1 MAVESSQKLVL
12 NSMGLRVS
20 RHALLA
26 LLLLALA
33 LAPRVLAVGDF
44 WTRDEPFHWLK
55 RSESFLQAMQYSN
68 YAGTNLTGHPG
79 VTTMWLGAAGL
90 LLHQGMAQ
98 LGWIDPAD
106 PAVQRM
112 LLRLPL
118 AVVTAVSIALAYLL
132 LRRLFDARVALLA
145 ALFWATDPF
154 LVAHSQVLHLDA
166 LLASFMTIA
175 LLATLVA
182 FVGDRG
188 PGTGDR
194 GQRRNMYLAVSA
206 VAGGLAFL
214 TKSPALLLLPLVGL
228 IVLIGVVRTENRGL
242 RTRNREPRTENREL
256 RTENREPRTDG
267 GRARTFLRVLGS
279 WFSILFIWCFIV
291 VLLWVALWP
300 ANWVD
305 PVGALLSVI
314 NEVRDNGATVHE
326 TGNFFMGHAVDDP
339 GALFYPVALALR
351 LTPWALLGLLPA
363 GVALLRRGTA
373 RYAPAMLALFAVLFV
388 LALTMLSKKM
398 DRYLLSIFPALNII
412 AAWGWIRALDWTGKR
427 WHVSTLARWHVDT
440 LTRGAWLLVGLLL
453 GVNLAWYHPYEL
465 AYYNPL
471 LGGGPVAARTVLVG
485 WGEGLDQVAKFIA
498 TDAADCTDRVAA
510 WYWPLLL
517 EEVCTPL
524 APLDQAIKSADADY
538 AVTYINQIQRR
549 SEPATMAVLNE
560 MTPLHTVRIHGID
573 YAQIYDLPDPVA
585 HTVGVDFGSDIHLQG
600 YSLFTDTLQTRD
612 AFTLTLQ
619 WQTRAP
625 LAKDYLLFIHM
636 LDSAGNRIA
645 QVDVPPGGP
654 DAPTSTWQPRRY
666 IIWTHTVP
674 VPDDIPPG
682 TYRITLGLYDPADFS
697 RLPLQGA
704 IPPMTFNDGAHALLL
719 ETLTVE
725 R

>member
-1 MAVESSQKLVL
+1 MAVESSQKLIL
-12 NSMGLRVS
+12 NRVGLRVS

-26 LLLLALA
+26 LLLFALA

-55 RSESFLQAMQYSN
+55 RSASFLQAVQYSD
-68 YAGTNLTGHPG
+68 YADTNLTGHPG
-79 VTTMWLGAAGL
+79 VTTMWLGSAGL
-90 LLHQGMAQ
+90 LLHQGMAH

-112 LLRLPL
+112 LLRLPP
-118 AVVTAVSIALAYLL
+118 AIMTAVSIALAYLL
-132 LRRLFDARVALLA
+132 LRRLFDARVALPA
-145 ALFWATDPF
+145 ALFWAADPF

-175 LLATLVA
+175 LLAALTA

-188 PGTGDR
+188 QGTGNR
-194 GQRRNMYLAVSA
+194 GQHRNVYLAISA

-214 TKSPALLLLPLVGL
+214 TKSPALLLLPMIGL
-228 IVLIGVVRTENRGL
+228 IVLIGLVRAENREL
-242 RTRNREPRTENREL
+242 KTENREV
-256 RTENREPRTDG
+256 RTDG
-267 GRARTFLRVLGS
+267 GRAEKVFSVLSS
-279 WFSILFIWCFIV
+279 WFLVLSLWCFIV

-305 PVGALLSVI
+305 PAGALLSVI
-314 NEVRDNGATVHE
+314 NEVRDNGAAVHE
-326 TGNFFMGHAVDDP
+326 TGNFFMGRAVDDP
-339 GALFYPVALALR
+339 GPFFYPVALALR

-363 GVALLRRGTA
+363 GIAMTRRGTA
-373 RYAPAMLALFAVLFV
+373 RYAPAMLTLFAVLFV

-398 DRYLLSIFPALNII
+398 DRYLLAIFPALNII
-412 AAWGWIRALDWTGKR
+412 AAWGWIWALDWTRQR
-427 WHVSTLARWHVDT
+427 WNVSTMEREHVGT
-440 LTRGAWLLVGLLL
+440 LERFAWLLVGLLL
-453 GVNLAWYHPYEL
+453 GANLAWYHPYEL

-471 LGGGPVAARTVLVG
+471 LGGGPIAARTVLVG
-485 WGEGLDQVAKFIA
+485 WGEGLDQVAAFIA
-498 TDAADCTDRVAA
+498 TDAADCNDLVAA

-549 SEPATMAVLNE
+549 SEPETMAVLNE

-585 HTVGVDFGSDIHLQG
+585 HTVGVDFGPNIHLQG
-600 YSLFTDTLQTRD
+600 YSLFVDALQTRD

-619 WQTRAP
+619 WQTHAP
-625 LAKDYLLFIHM
+625 LATDYLLFIHM
-636 LDSAGNRIA
+636 LDSAGNLIA

-654 DAPTSTWQPRRY
+654 EARTSTWQPHRY
-666 IIWTHTVP
+666 ITWTHTVP

-682 TYRITLGLYDPADFS
+682 DYRITLGLYNPADFS
-697 RLPLQGA
+697 RLPLHA
-704 IPPMTFNDGAHALLL
+704 PASSTPPTAGAHALLL

>member
-1 MAVESSQKLVL
+1 MAVESAHKLIL
-12 NSMGLRVS
+12 NSVGLRVS

-33 LAPRVLAVGDF
+33 LAPRVLVVGDF

-68 YAGTNLTGHPG
+68 YADTNLTGHPG

-90 LLHQGMAQ
+90 LLHQGMAH

-106 PAVQRM
+106 SAVQRA

-118 AVVTAVSIALAYLL
+118 AVVTAMSIALAYLL
-132 LRRLFDARVALLA
+132 LRRLFNARVALLA
-145 ALFWATDPF
+145 ALFWAADPF

-175 LLATLVA
+175 LLAALTA
-182 FVGDRG
+182 FVEDRG
-188 PGTGDR
+188 QGTGNR
-194 GQRRNMYLAVSA
+194 GQRRNLYLALSA
-206 VAGGLAFL
+206 AAAGLAFL

-228 IVLIGVVRTENRGL
+228 IVLIGLVRTENRGL
-242 RTRNREPRTENREL
+242 STENRGLRTEHRGLSTENREL
-256 RTENREPRTDG
+256 RNWFFVFRTWFFVLSFW
-267 GRARTFLRVLGS
+267 FL
-279 WFSILFIWCFIV
+279 IV
-291 VLLWVALWP
+291 VLLWVTLWP

-305 PVGALLSVI
+305 PTGALLSVI

-326 TGNFFMGHAVDDP
+326 TGNFFMGRAVDDP
-339 GALFYPVALALR
+339 GPFFYPVALALR

-363 GVALLRRGTA
+363 GIALSRRGTA
-373 RYAPAMLALFAVLFV
+373 RYAPGMLTLFAVLFV

-412 AAWGWIRALDWTGKR
+412 AAWGWIWALDWTRKR
-427 WHVSTLARWHVDT
+427 WNVSTVAHWNVGT
-440 LTRGAWLLVGLLL
+440 LKRFAWLLVGLLL

-471 LGGGPVAARTVLVG
+471 LGGGPVAERTVLVG
-485 WGEGLDQVAKFIA
+485 WGEGLDQVAAFIA

-538 AVTYINQIQRR
+538 AVTYINQIQRH
-549 SEPATMAVLNE
+549 SEPATMAVLHE

-573 YAQIYDLPDPVA
+573 YARIYALPEPVA

-600 YSLFTDTLQTRD
+600 YSLFADALQTSG

-619 WQTRAP
+619 WQAHAP

-636 LDSAGNRIA
+636 LDSAGNLIA

-654 DAPTSTWQPRRY
+654 DAPTSTWQPQRY
-666 IIWTHTVP
+666 ITWTHTVP
-674 VPDDIPPG
+674 LPDDIPPG
-682 TYRITLGLYDPADFS
+682 NYRITLGLYDPADFS
-697 RLPLQGA
+697 RLPLHA
-704 IPPMTFNDGAHALLL
+704 PPPSTSPTAGTHALLL

-725 R
+725 P